1 MLGGRGGPGLTP
13 PSGEEG
19 CERVEAWP
27 ESCAEAGGLWEN
39 SLLAVVEARESFWMV
54 VVVTESLWL
63 VVAGSGDGSSS
74 AAEVWAA
81 EACFWLERAWWE
93 S

>member
-1 MLGGRGGPGLTP
+1 M
-13 PSGEEG
+13 
-19 CERVEAWP
+19 
-27 ESCAEAGGLWEN
+27 
-39 SLLAVVEARESFWMV
+39 LAVVEARESFWMV